1 MLPNSYLAVT
11 AAMESAAM
19 ESAAMESAAMESYR
33 HGIRD
38 AAVES
43 TAMSDV
49 KTTTVKPTETIW
61 PHQTTIAPS
70 TPATMTPS
78 TMIPTTPMA
87 PIVMVPIIVIWPTV
101 AITTVG
107 RIDPAAVAGTISVT
121 RRSVA
126 IPGSSEASGQTK
138 HRDDNRSQHHHS
150 KLHGFNA
157 SAGGRMG
164 AERGLSREAWRPP
177 RLHSGRRPASLLHKS
192 VSCQVIRTAASLERR
207 SP

>member
-19 ESAAMESAAMESYR
+19 ESAAMESAAVES
-33 HGIRD
+33 
-38 AAVES
+38 AAMES
-43 TAMSDV
+43 TAMNHLESTAMESTAMESTAVSDV
-49 KTTTVKPTETIW
+49 KTTTVKPTETIC
-61 PHQTTIAPS
+61 TIAPS
-70 TPATMTPS
+70 TPATMTPATMTPS

-87 PIVMVPIIVIWPTV
+87 PIVMVPIIVIWPAV

-107 RIDPAAVAGTISVT
+107 RIVPAAVAGTISVT

-164 AERGLSREAWRPP
+164 AERGTKSRGLA
-177 RLHSGRRPASLLHKS
+177 
-192 VSCQVIRTAASLERR
+192 TAAPAFRA
-207 SP
+207 PTGVPVTQIG